1 MTETNPLTSE
11 DQEELIGVI
20 KDIISQERELE
31 ISKMNL
37 AQNEDFN
44 LQDAFSIIDKEKK
57 GFVTCPQLQEVL

>member
-44 LQDAFSIIDKEKK
+44 LQDAFSIIDKE
-57 GFVTCPQLQEVL
+57 